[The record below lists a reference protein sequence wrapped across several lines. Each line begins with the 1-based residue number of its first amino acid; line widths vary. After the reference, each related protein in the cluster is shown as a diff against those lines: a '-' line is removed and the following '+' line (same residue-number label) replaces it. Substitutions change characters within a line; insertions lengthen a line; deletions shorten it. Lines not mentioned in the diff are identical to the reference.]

1 MQIGRIYRTWRWHR
15 CCITHDVYRERWCIG
30 QHKTLLCD
38 VWLFANIM
46 LLKRSIKNESVQ
58 SDYFPRGG
66 FINISTRW
74 CTRARRERERERER
88 CKRERKSKE
97 RKLTM
102 CPDRRM
108 SSKPWLY
115 VFLSCKCV
123 CVCNVVCRLTCD
135 VSLPKRV
142 PFQESKFA
150 SKKDRLCNTKSQYE
164 CVWHF
169 LPAGRKIVST

>member
-15 CCITHDVYRERWCIG
+15 CFITHDVYRERWCIG
-30 QHKTLLCD
+30 QHKTLSCD
-38 VWLFANIM
+38 TWLFANIM

-58 SDYFPRGG
+58 SNYFPRGG

-74 CTRARRERERERER
+74 CTRARRERERER
-88 CKRERKSKE
+88 CKRARKSKE

-115 VFLSCKCV
+115 VFLSCVCYRV
-123 CVCNVVCRLTCD
+123 CVMSCVDLLVT
-135 VSLPKRV
+135 SLYQRGCLSKRV
-142 PFQESKFA
+142 NLPGWQFFA
-150 SKKDRLCNTKSQYE
+150 DN
-164 CVWHF
+164 
-169 LPAGRKIVST
+169 VST